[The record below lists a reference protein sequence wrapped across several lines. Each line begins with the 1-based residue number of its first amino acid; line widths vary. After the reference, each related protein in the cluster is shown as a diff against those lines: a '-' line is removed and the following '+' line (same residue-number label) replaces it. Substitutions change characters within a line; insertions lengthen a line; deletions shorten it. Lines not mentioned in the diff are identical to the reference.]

1 MMEKS
6 LLSKYL
12 KSDKICPICNLYVH
26 AKDIEDL
33 NYIFSLTKKK
43 KYIFAKRVAIC
54 YTNTWKVILS

>member
-6 LLSKYL
+6 ILNNYQ
-12 KSDKICPICNLYVH
+12 KSDKICPICNLYVK

-43 KYIFAKRVAIC
+43 KYIFAHKKCLKKR
-54 YTNTWKVILS
+54 KV

>member
-6 LLSKYL
+6 ILNNYQ
-12 KSDKICPICNLYVH
+12 KSDKICPICNLYVK

-43 KYIFAKRVAIC
+43 KYIFAHKKCIKKR
-54 YTNTWKVILS
+54 KE